1 MPLKWSNT
9 GRVVEMGKKK
19 QKTVDYTYTQVLPVV
34 EVSDPSQLDFI
45 AKTQGICRAQTYN
58 KLGSLQGWGL
68 HWKQADQV
76 VRPLCP
82 QQKVLPG
89 KLREWAINDCF
100 KAISAQQQAA
110 KVYIQREIWKKLP
123 LTQNEKKR
131 KYCYRHLVEQVGKK
145 AKKSEKEEAWNYVLA
160 SFPECEEEK
169 YRKKLFNL
177 LETNPTLDNWLHRT
191 FRKLYVRGHTF
202 VRNQIVYQAQGY
214 KATRVKRSLILLEV
228 QSLERGKKITLLVK
242 SQRIPTKQIRVIKN
256 SLGKYEVHTIFTDK
270 VVQTAEKAKKTIGLD
285 KGYTEGFYSSENVI
299 IAPNLGKILTKK
311 TALICLKNKNRS
323 RLFQQAQKLKS
334 NGNKKKA
341 EKIYSQNLGK
351 VAKNNRLGKEKAT
364 IKCMI
369 RQDLNKYITEP
380 TLIVAE
386 DLSNPITGK
395 KQARSLNRKLNQWI
409 KGELQESLEVVG
421 RKTGSTVTLV
431 NCAYTSQVDS
441 LTGTLLGSRKGDC
454 FTRFTGDVLQSDYNA
469 SCNIKNR
476 KQDLRIRRYMS
487 SEQVRAVLLDDTIRY
502 LHSIGE
508 TVNSAIQNNWLAQK
522 FHKQAISLELS
533 ATHRGSGY
541 VEIKTAGSPNLEDKN
556 DEYLPAFGNQQ
567 QLPHEYLDLAANNKL
582 A

>member
-1 MPLKWSNT
+1 MVENF
-9 GRVVEMGKKK
+9 GVVEMGKKK

-34 EVSDPSQLDFI
+34 EVSDPSQLDII
-45 AKTQGICRAQTYN
+45 ANLQGICRAQTYN

-68 HWKQADQV
+68 HWKEADKL

-82 QQKVLPG
+82 QQNVLPG

-100 KAISAQQQAA
+100 KAICAQQEAA
-110 KVYIQREIWKKLP
+110 KVYIQREIYQKLP
-123 LTQNEKKR
+123 LTENEKKR
-131 KYCYRHLVEQVGKK
+131 KYWYRHLVEQIGKK
-145 AKKSEKEEAWNYVLA
+145 AKKSDREEVWNSVCA
-160 SFPECEEEK
+160 SFPECSDEQ
-169 YRKKLFNL
+169 YRKKLFKL
-177 LETNPTLDNWLHRT
+177 LETDPTLDHWLHRT
-191 FRKLYVRGHTF
+191 FRRLYVGGHSF
-202 VRNQIVYQAQGY
+202 VRNQIVYQGQGY
-214 KATRVKRSLILLEV
+214 KPTRVKRSLIKLEV

-256 SLGKYEVHTIFTDK
+256 SLGKYELHTGFTYK
-270 VVQTAEKAKKTIGLD
+270 VVQTAEKPKKTIGLD

-299 IAPNLGKILTKK
+299 IAPNLGKTLTKK
-311 TALICLKNKNRS
+311 TAKICVKNKNRS
-323 RLFQQAQKLKS
+323 RLFQHAQKLKS
-334 NGNKKKA
+334 NGDKKKA
-341 EKIYSQNLGK
+341 ENIYFHNLGK
-351 VAKNNRLGKEKAT
+351 VTKNNRLRKEKAT

-386 DLSNPITGK
+386 NLSNSITGF

-476 KQDLRIRRYMS
+476 KQDSRILRYMS

-533 ATHRGSGY
+533 TTHRGSGY
-541 VEIKTAGSPNLEDKN
+541 VEIKMAGSPNPEDKN
-556 DEYLPAFGNQQ
+556 DQYLPAFGNQQ
-567 QLPHEYLDLAANNKL
+567 QLPHEYVDLAANKKL